1 MHNDM
6 QSGQARIIELLGL
19 RNAKLKL
26 EIRRFEDKHNNT
38 LHWYRPVDRTNS
50 QDHLDQLKEEFSD
63 NVWKIFRAKNNLDDG
78 FHYYERYMKTG
89 RF

>member
-6 QSGQARIIELLGL
+6 QSGQARIIELLE
-19 RNAKLKL
+19 RKNAKLQIEYNKF
-26 EIRRFEDKHNNT
+26 RV
-38 LHWYRPVDRTNS
+38 RPDAILDQAYT
-50 QDHLDQLKEEFSD
+50 DHLMEKISD
-63 NVWKIFRAKNNLDDG
+63 NEWKIYHAKNNLDDG